1 MPKLEAINFQ
11 WWVDETVIVGD
22 KDKKADKRMLDY
34 FVDQDK
40 VNKIMDMIE
49 HRDFTT
55 NELTNLLSEIK
66 LDKLKIELNKYLEIV
81 KVFEEKIIDYLIK
94 KWLIDT
100 SKDKQTVSIDFKW
113 TNFDWIPAE
122 LLDLIWNFTLNKW
135 SFKIEVEKVTDDNGN
150 YTMKIDIDKIKKLYN
165 IIDIN
170 IEKRA

>member
-1 MPKLEAINFQ
+1 MAKLEAINFQ
-11 WWVDETVIVGD
+11 WWVDETVIVWD
-22 KDKKADKRMLDY
+22 KEKKADKRMLDY

-94 KWLIDT
+94 KWLLDT
-100 SKDKQTVSIDFKW
+100 AKAKQTISLDFKW

-122 LLDLIWNFTLNKW
+122 LLDMIWNFTLNKW